1 MTARRRAGT
10 ASDLTATVRIKGG
23 AVWDPANRR
32 RGEIGDVCI
41 DGGRIVASLPAAA
54 PVFDARGLVVLP
66 GGVDL
71 HSHIVGGAVRQARL
85 LCPEPLAADCLPVLR
100 ETGERYARLGY
111 TTVFDAAIAPSLA
124 AAAHDELEAL
134 PILDRGFFVLMGNDP
149 GTLGAARA
157 GDAGRLADAVKGI
170 LAGACGFAVKLVNP
184 GGVAA
189 WRAAKGEPPLEETT
203 ALLAAFARANAALSL
218 PHPPH
223 VHLPRLGVPGNAT
236 ATLALIEG
244 ALGGK
249 AAAPLHLTHLQFH
262 AYGGRTLRGFR
273 SRAPEIAARL
283 NRLNGW
289 SADVGQVVFGPA
301 VTLSADAPAQERLHR
316 ATHRKR
322 INWDIEDE
330 TGCGVVP
337 HTYRPESLVAAVQ
350 WAAGL
355 ELMLLIEDP
364 WRIALTTDHP
374 NGGPFTAY
382 PLVLRMLADRACR
395 ESILAR
401 AHPALPRR
409 ATLGAIAREYSFEEL
424 VIVTRS
430 GPARILGL
438 KHKGHLGPG
447 ADGDVALYRQ
457 AAAIKTTFEKAVA
470 VFKDGRLV
478 LHEGEILD
486 ARPGRTLYAGAV
498 HEAGAAQKAGSILP
512 EALSRREAI

>member
-1 MTARRRAGT
+1 VTARRRAGT

-149 GTLGAARA
+149 GTLGVARA

-223 VHLPRLGVPGNAT
+223 VHLPRLGVPGN